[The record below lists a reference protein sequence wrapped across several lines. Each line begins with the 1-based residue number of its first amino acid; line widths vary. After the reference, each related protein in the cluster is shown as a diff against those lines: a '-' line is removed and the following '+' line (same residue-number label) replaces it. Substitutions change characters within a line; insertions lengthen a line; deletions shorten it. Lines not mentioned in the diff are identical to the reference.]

1 MYAQRVDTC
10 HVVVR
15 NPANARKATSWA
27 MPDLAAAYGQ
37 FAEAGSAFRDAF
49 AALMGSLDGKS
60 IERAAPSAP

>member
-1 MYAQRVDTC
+1 
-10 HVVVR
+10 
-15 NPANARKATSWA
+15 